1 MRWAPRGFG
10 GERIPPEKIKE
21 DGWRNQRV
29 LVIAEDDARLNWSER
44 ELIRQLGDK
53 LYGTR
58 KLQGG
63 RHARLDH

>member
-10 GERIPPEKIKE
+10 GERTPPEKIKE

-53 LYGTR
+53 LYGTN
-58 KLQGG
+58 KLHGG